1 VIERGRPHEIAS
13 AFTLGREEIIPEM
26 FYEVVWTVR
35 ERFPDRLSK
44 LVYYLERHI
53 NVDADRHT
61 PLAMRMNV
69 HLSGTD
75 EYKWEEAIAAA
86 RDAVRARIEFW
97 SGIERAT
104 RRIALGNRSV
114 ERGNSMNCSTD
125 IKQRRV
131 TFEIDKAIDEEAVLA
146 AAHAFAGRAEVWTTD
161 GGVELE
167 AQEGSGLDAAG
178 LESLAEE
185 FNEELVAQELRRR
198 IAASNRSVREYLIT
212 QALLAA
218 ANEQGQHGPTRNWAT

>member
-1 VIERGRPHEIAS
+1 
-13 AFTLGREEIIPEM
+13 
-26 FYEVVWTVR
+26 
-35 ERFPDRLSK
+35 
-44 LVYYLERHI
+44 
-53 NVDADRHT
+53 
-61 PLAMRMNV
+61 
-69 HLSGTD
+69 
-75 EYKWEEAIAAA
+75 
-86 RDAVRARIEFW
+86 
-97 SGIERAT
+97 
-104 RRIALGNRSV
+104 
-114 ERGNSMNCSTD
+114 MNCSTD

-218 ANEQGQHGPTRNWAT
+218 ANEQGQQTADPQLGNLTGDQEDEIARLIREAEQELSGGDLPGKGAAAVTGEGGEGQDEPLDPKEILKAWEEKSGA